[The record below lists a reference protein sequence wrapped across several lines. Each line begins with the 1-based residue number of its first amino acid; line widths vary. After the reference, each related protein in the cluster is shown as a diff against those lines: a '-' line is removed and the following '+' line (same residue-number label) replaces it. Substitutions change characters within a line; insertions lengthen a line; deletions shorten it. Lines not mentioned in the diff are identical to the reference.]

1 MKQIKT
7 IDDVYCLLL
16 EIEATF
22 LLDLDII
29 NLKISNM
36 KKMTLLL

>member
-7 IDDVYCLLL
+7 IDDVYRLLL